1 MGRLNPYDLQMQI
14 TSMFEQGQSFFATI
28 KVQDWLK
35 EHNQNPADYDIL
47 FHKIYP
53 KKSESLDSTE
63 KTLVKIEL
71 KRKDG
76 QPVDSWLQEQINLQE

>member
-1 MGRLNPYDLQMQI
+1 MGKLDPYNLQMQI
-14 TSMFEQGQSFFATI
+14 TSMFEQGQSFFATT

-53 KKSESLDSTE
+53 KKPVAAGSEEEMLIE
-63 KTLVKIEL
+63 IEL
-71 KRKDG
+71 RRKDG
-76 QPVDSWLQEQINLQE
+76 QLVDSWLQEQINLQR